1 MQNEESEA
9 CIASLTFQGFLFARQ
24 KLYKQAINSFTRAC
38 QQAQPGPDRDNL
50 YTNLGYLYLKLG
62 QPDQAVSAF
71 DNVAHASFKPIT
83 GLALAY
89 YRSGQS
95 HESYATYSNLLA
107 SGVAQDDEKAATI
120 LVAMASLVY
129 ASQGETDTKTLLYQ
143 WYATNWSKVCI
154 LIESNLFLFTR
165 IAYFSKML
173 PFKPFSRLML
183 WACCI
188 EIMNLSRSLCQSYRS
203 INSMR
208 SIRLM
213 CLT

>member
-38 QQAQPGPDRDNL
+38 QQAQPGTDRDNL

-62 QPDQAVSAF
+62 QPEQAVNAF
-71 DNVAHASFKPIT
+71 DKVAHASFKPIS

-89 YRSGQS
+89 YRCGQS

-107 SGVAQDDEKAATI
+107 SDMGQDEEKAATI

-129 ASQGETDTKTLLYQ
+129 ASQGDTDTKTLLYQ
-143 WYATNWSKVCI
+143 WYARNSSQVCI
-154 LIESNLFLFTR
+154 SIESNLFLYIR

-173 PFKPFSRLML
+173 PFKPYSRPLL

-188 EIMNLSRSLCQSYRS
+188 GITS
-203 INSMR
+203 
-208 SIRLM
+208 
-213 CLT
+213 